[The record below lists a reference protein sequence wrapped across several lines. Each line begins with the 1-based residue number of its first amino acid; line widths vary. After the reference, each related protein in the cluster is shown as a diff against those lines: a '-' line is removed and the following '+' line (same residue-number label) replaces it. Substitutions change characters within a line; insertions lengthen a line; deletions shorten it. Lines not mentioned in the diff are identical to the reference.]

1 LVEEHD
7 ARVVQV
13 VHDSPGR
20 LRLRV
25 VRAALEDGTWSRAE
39 RALTGLAGVQQ
50 VRSNALASSLVVHYD
65 DGVVGVSVLLDALA
79 RAGLTVVNSSLPPA
93 PPPAGGRSRVA
104 RSIESFFGSA
114 DGEVTRLTNGTAD
127 LRTLVPLGLGALALR
142 EILAGR
148 VGAAPWYT
156 LAWWAFDSFLKL
168 QEPRAPQR
176 PPAR

>member
-1 LVEEHD
+1 MVEGHD
-7 ARVVQV
+7 APVVQV

-25 VRAALEDGTWSRAE
+25 PRAAPEDGTWSRAE

-50 VRSNALASSLVVHYD
+50 VRPNALASSLVVYYD
-65 DGVVGVSVLLDALA
+65 DGVVGASALLDALA
-79 RAGLTVVNSSLPPA
+79 RAGLTVVYSSTDPE
-93 PPPAGGRSRVA
+93 PPPAGERSHVA

-114 DGEVTRLTNGTAD
+114 DGEVTRLTNGTVD

-148 VGAAPWYT
+148 VGPAPWFT
-156 LAWWAFDSFLKL
+156 LVWWAFDSFLKL
-168 QEPRAPQR
+168 QEQRAPR
-176 PPAR
+176 PPAAK

>member
-13 VHDSPGR
+13 VHASPGR

-25 VRAALEDGTWSRAE
+25 SRAALENGTWSLAE
-39 RALTGLAGVQQ
+39 RALTGMAGVQQ
-50 VRSNALASSLVVHYD
+50 VRPNALASSIVVYYD
-65 DGVVGVSVLLDALA
+65 DGVVSVSGLLDALA
-79 RAGLTVVNSSLPPA
+79 RAGLTVVDSTTVPA
-93 PPPAGGRSRVA
+93 PPAERSHLA

-114 DGEVTRLTNGTAD
+114 DGEVTRLTNGRTD
-127 LRTLVPLGLGALALR
+127 LRTLVPIGLGALALR

-148 VGAAPWYT
+148 VGPAPWFT

-168 QEPRAPQR
+168 HPPGAPQR
-176 PPAR
+176 PPAE